1 MVNSETGIIG
11 LIGHPV
17 AHSKSPQMHNASLRN
32 LGLNDIYLAFD
43 VKPENLK
50 DAIQGMRALYF
61 KGCNVTIPHKVNVI
75 PFLDE
80 ISEEAARIGAVNT
93 IVNKDGKLIGYNT
106 DGEGYLRS
114 LKEETGFQLQG
125 KRIMILGAGGASRA
139 ISYTLSLQP
148 IEGMVLVN
156 RDLNKANALLNELKQ
171 TDYHKAITYHELPN
185 EIELVDLIIN
195 TTSIGMYP
203 NIKETLIKKE
213 WIQPHHLVSD
223 IVYNPLETKLLQD
236 AKAQGAKI
244 HSGLGMFIY
253 QGVIAFEKWTGIT
266 PDPNIMRRVVLDS
279 IV

>member
-114 LKEETGFQLQG
+114 LKEETGFQLHG

-139 ISYTLSLQP
+139 ISYTLSHQP
-148 IEGMVLVN
+148 IEGIVLVN

-171 TDYHKAITYHELPN
+171 TDFHKAITYHELPY
-185 EIELVDLIIN
+185 EMEQVDLIIN

-266 PDPNIMRRVVLDS
+266 PDTNIMRRVVLDS